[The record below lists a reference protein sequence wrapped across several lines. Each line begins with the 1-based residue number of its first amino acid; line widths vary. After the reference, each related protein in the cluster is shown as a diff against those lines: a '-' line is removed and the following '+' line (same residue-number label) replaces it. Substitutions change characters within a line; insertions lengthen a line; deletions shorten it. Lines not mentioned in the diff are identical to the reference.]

1 MGLGEFRRVQR
12 GHTKLTICFGILLIA
27 QDSVGNLGSKFRV
40 FIRNSSYQTGP
51 YGHPAL
57 LKSSA
62 SLKMFLLYMS
72 KILQ

>member
-40 FIRNSSYQTGP
+40 FIRNFSYQTGLWASGSLEKQG
-51 YGHPAL
+51 YF
-57 LKSSA
+57 KNVSA
-62 SLKMFLLYMS
+62 VYE
-72 KILQ
+72 